1 MGGPQGQGLPQLLV
15 PVGEHLGGGPG
26 AGNPGADN
34 RGTGNRGA
42 GVGRQPLDQVQA
54 PAAQSTPPFGGIK
67 PCGSFNHIGALM
79 APPQG
84 RQNPI
89 VKALPPQADAVDA
102 GGQPAQ
108 QTVPIET
115 GRIGLKRDLRPR
127 GDAEALLQCLQQGSH
142 LGGRQQ
148 RRGSAPE
155 VDGGQ
160 GRALAGQGN
169 LLMQQGQ
176 VGGHRGRAGP
186 LGAIGPVPQGD
197 HREVTVKTSAMAK
210 GNVQISGAGQ
220 ICGGPGN

>member
-1 MGGPQGQGLPQLLV
+1 M
-15 PVGEHLGGGPG
+15 GEHLGGGPG
-26 AGNPGADN
+26 AGNRGTGN
-34 RGTGNRGA
+34 RGTGNRGT
-42 GVGRQPLDQVQA
+42 GNRGTGEGRQPLDQVQA
-54 PAAQSTPPFGGIK
+54 PAAQGTPPFGGIK
-67 PCGSFNHIGALM
+67 PCGGFNHIGAPV

-84 RQNPI
+84 RQHPI
-89 VKALPPQADAVDA
+89 VQALPPQADAVDA

-115 GRIGLKRDLRPR
+115 GRIGLERDLRPR

-155 VDGGQ
+155 IDGRQ

-176 VGGHRGRAGP
+176 VGGHRGSAGP

-197 HREVTVKTSAMAK
+197 HREITVKTTAMAK
-210 GNVQISGAGQ
+210 GNVQIGGAGQ
-220 ICGGPGN
+220 ISGGPGS